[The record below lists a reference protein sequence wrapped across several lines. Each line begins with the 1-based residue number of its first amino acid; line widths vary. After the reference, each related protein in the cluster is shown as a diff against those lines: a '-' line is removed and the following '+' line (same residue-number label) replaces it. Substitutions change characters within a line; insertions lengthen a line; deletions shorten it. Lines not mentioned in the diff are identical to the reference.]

1 MTSLIKQWKQT
12 WCHFDSLMTD
22 MQVST
27 KYIYTCEYI
36 YSLCFWISPP
46 SATGVML
53 EPPNRKWQE
62 LLRLSFSKK
71 VCQRNSSQTRTERS
85 SVHLQPDVDSRRERS
100 LSLSLSPSGPWTQVF
115 LISCMTAMVVLWPKM
130 KAPQINVTTPQTV
143 RTTLDRREESLTFDL
158 NCESFSDLVI
168 QNCNNNSSPQGGNK
182 VISVAKMFVYHT
194 GLVLPACRLH
204 ASSSLQSKDS
214 DAFTVVRKR
223 TKCHIIHFW
232 LNLHEARFFIWK
244 LLLCLCHNWLLI
256 LRLAFGNN

>member
-27 KYIYTCEYI
+27 KYIYIRVNISTACVSEFLHLRLRVQCWSRRTESDRNFCDWAFQK
-36 YSLCFWISPP
+36 SLSEK
-46 SATGVML
+46 L
-53 EPPNRKWQE
+53 EPNKDGKVVG
-62 LLRLSFSKK
+62 SFTTW
-71 VCQRNSSQTRTERS
+71 RWLQTRT
-85 SVHLQPDVDSRRERS
+85 V
-100 LSLSLSPSGPWTQVF
+100 SLSLSPSGPWTQVF

-168 QNCNNNSSPQGGNK
+168 QSCNNNSSPQGGNK

-194 GLVLPACRLH
+194 GLVLH

-232 LNLHEARFFIWK
+232 LNLHEAGFFIWK
-244 LLLCLCHNWLLI
+244 LLLCLCYNWLLI

>member
-1 MTSLIKQWKQT
+1 MWIYLQLVFLNFSTFGYRCNVGAAEQKVTGTFVTELFKKSLSEK
-12 WCHFDSLMTD
+12 
-22 MQVST
+22 
-27 KYIYTCEYI
+27 
-36 YSLCFWISPP
+36 
-46 SATGVML
+46 L
-53 EPPNRKWQE
+53 EPNKDGKVVG
-62 LLRLSFSKK
+62 SFTTW
-71 VCQRNSSQTRTERS
+71 RWLQTRT
-85 SVHLQPDVDSRRERS
+85 V
-100 LSLSLSPSGPWTQVF
+100 SLSPSGLWTQVF

-168 QNCNNNSSPQGGNK
+168 QSCNNNSSPQGGNK